1 MENYKVTIAVPVY
14 GVESYIE
21 KCAISLF
28 EQTYSN
34 LEILFINDNTPDK
47 SIEIIKKTLEKY
59 PHRKNQVRI
68 FNQPVNKGC
77 PAARNIAVQI
87 ATGDFI
93 LFVDGDDYIETDSIS
108 SLVTEQMGSN
118 ADLVVAHCLIE
129 TNDSTCLFKYC
140 DINKTKEDIIKDCL
154 DDKASQSVSGILIKR
169 SLYIDNNIKANES
182 FHVGEDWQVSP
193 LLLYHAKKIAY
204 VDKVIYHYQLSRPNS
219 ITITSQASVTKK
231 KNQLICFVKTMNCLL
246 NSFKDKGQ
254 TYLDVIYRKKAIL
267 AQDALIYCCKD
278 RDKDSFNIIAQEL
291 KSIDKKYLSVLGNS
305 NPLVYRMKMNYYTL
319 SVILYFNKPSFYE
332 NQTNTD
338 QS

>member
-1 MENYKVTIAVPVY
+1 MKVTIAVPVY
-14 GVESYIE
+14 GVEKYIE

-28 EQTYSN
+28 EQTYPN
-34 LEILFINDNTPDK
+34 IEYLFINDCTPDK
-47 SIEIIKKTLEKY
+47 SIEIINKTLEKY

-77 PAARNIAVQI
+77 PAARNLAVHI

-108 SLVTEQMGSN
+108 SLVTKQIASN

-140 DINKTKEDIIKDCL
+140 DMNKTKVEIIKDCL
-154 DDKASQSVSGILIKR
+154 NDKASQSVSGILIKR
-169 SLYIDNNIKANES
+169 SLYIDYNIKANES

-219 ITITSQASVTKK
+219 ITITSQQSVTKK

-246 NSFKDKGQ
+246 DSFKDKGQ

-278 RDKDSFNIIAQEL
+278 KDKKSFNIIAAEL
-291 KSIDKKYLSVLGNS
+291 NSIDKKYLSVLGNS
-305 NPLVYRMKMNYYTL
+305 NPLVYRMKMNYYML
-319 SVILYFNKPSFYE
+319 SIILYLKK
-332 NQTNTD
+332 QM
-338 QS
+338 